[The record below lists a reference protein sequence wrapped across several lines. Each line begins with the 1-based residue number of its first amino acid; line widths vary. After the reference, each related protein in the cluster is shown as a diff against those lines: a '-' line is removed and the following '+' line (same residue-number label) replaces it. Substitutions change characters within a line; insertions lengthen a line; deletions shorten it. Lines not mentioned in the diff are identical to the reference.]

1 MSKSEKVQDGATV
14 VLMIWGNLAMNR
26 HIVYSL

>member
-14 VLMIWGNLAMNR
+14 VLMDLGQSR
-26 HIVYSL
+26 DEYTYSL